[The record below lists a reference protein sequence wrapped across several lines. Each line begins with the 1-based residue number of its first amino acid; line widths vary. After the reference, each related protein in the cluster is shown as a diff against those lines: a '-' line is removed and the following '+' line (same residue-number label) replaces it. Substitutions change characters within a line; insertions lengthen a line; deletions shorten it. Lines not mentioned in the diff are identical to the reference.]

1 MLTFALD
8 YELWRLSHDAET
20 LSFVKKMRSL
30 AAMVAADEKP
40 LPAEE
45 LTVEELDDHY
55 GWRTVETHSFAM
67 ADLAEVRV
75 KWTDGCTDI
84 DVGECGAPCT
94 LVEISVAT
102 VTGRWE
108 CIFADAV
115 SDDPD
120 HPLRPFWD
128 EEIVLAL
135 VEEVGGT
142 IQRLVTAAT
151 AATAAADKKV
161 KAAAGGAVD
170 GIQDTIKTLVPA

>member
-20 LSFVKKMRSL
+20 LTFVKKTRSVK
-30 AAMVAADEKP
+30 AMVAADEKP

-45 LTVEELDDHY
+45 LSVEERDTHY
-55 GWRTVETHSFAM
+55 GWRTVEKHSFAL
-67 ADLAEVRV
+67 ADLAGVRV

-84 DVGECGAPCT
+84 DMGVFGVPCT
-94 LVEISVAT
+94 LVEISVKT
-102 VTGRWE
+102 TGGYWE
-108 CIFADAV
+108 NILTDAV

-142 IQRLVTAAT
+142 IRRLVA
-151 AATAAADKKV
+151 AAADKKL
-161 KAAAGGAVD
+161 KAATSPGGA
-170 GIQDTIKTLVPA
+170 IQDTIKTLVPT